1 MPDDLYDR
9 DILVWSEQQAALLR
23 RLAAGERVGDA
34 VDWPHVIEEVGDLGL
49 SELRACRS
57 LLRQAILHLLKVHL
71 HPDGPVDHWL
81 TETAGFL
88 ADARA
93 AFTPS
98 MRRRL
103 DVGDICADAVAQLRS
118 GGDVGPYAAVAQFTI
133 DDLLARG
140 AEVGALVARFGP

>member
-1 MPDDLYDR
+1 MPGDLYDR

-23 RLAAGERVGDA
+23 RLAAGERVNDA
-34 VDWPHVIEEVGDLGL
+34 VDWPHVIEEVGDLGI

-57 LLRQAILHLLKVHL
+57 LLRQAIVHLLKIHL
-71 HPDGPVDHWL
+71 HPDGPVAHWL
-81 TETAGFL
+81 GEAAGFL

-103 DVGDICADAVAQLRS
+103 EVGDIYDDAVAQLRS
-118 GGDVGPYAAVAQFTI
+118 GGDVGPYPAGAPFTL
-133 DDLLARG
+133 DDLLARD
-140 AEVGALVARFGP
+140 AEAGALTARFGA